1 MQGTARMVLQTGVHP
16 AAIKDSVTSERF
28 SMPLERFSSL
38 SITQPALNVFCM
50 LYYIIYSIAPGG
62 CTIAGL
68 LSLEDNRVRSTIARA
83 VQVATVKAHDLG
95 QPATDKS

>member
-16 AAIKDSVTSERF
+16 AAIKDSVTSTF
-28 SMPLERFSSL
+28 TPSL
-38 SITQPALNVFCM
+38 LCTFALITDMSLHDRPFL
-50 LYYIIYSIAPGG
+50 APGG

-83 VQVATVKAHDLG
+83 IQVATVKAHDLG
-95 QPATDKS
+95 QPTLK